1 MNTARPIEETESS
14 RKFGELIS
22 ELIPGI
28 TSRASR
34 LLRSQDDA
42 RDVVQESLLIGFS
55 RLDQLRDPDCFPAW
69 LNAIVD
75 SQCQRHLRRR
85 KREVFLEDLERLEPL
100 ASKSLDPATSY
111 EQRSFQ
117 AATANAI
124 TQLSLPLRSVCQLY
138 FGSGYSI
145 EETADFLAIKK
156 GTVRKRLHAAQPLLA
171 ETLAEQM
178 GEPCIRMGY
187 LPISDHLLG
196 MVAHRLVKG
205 RRSRIQMKRFLS
217 WSALSTALKRG
228 VIDGA
233 FIMAPLAMQ
242 LSNSGTPLKYIMDGH
257 HDGSTLTSS
266 GTGLQGKLVGVPGP
280 YSTHRVLLG
289 KMAQDHPGRWDN
301 INVADTNPSYAIS
314 SLKKQVIDAFF
325 CAEPWGSKCVS
336 EGDADVAIQSKEL
349 APGHI
354 CCLVT
359 VREDFYRE
367 HTDLVS
373 DYVRILLMARD
384 KLHTDIKYCSETQ
397 AMYTGV
403 PSDLASQ
410 VLKEKVITFDDLSP
424 DKSQMADFLELA
436 LASRVLTQAC
446 DLDEFVCTDF
456 I

>member
-1 MNTARPIEETESS
+1 MNVSHHIEESETS
-14 RKFGELIS
+14 RQFSELIS
-22 ELIPGI
+22 GLMPGAI
-28 TSRASR
+28 ARANR

-42 RDVVQESLLIGFS
+42 RDAVQESLLIGFS

-69 LNAIVD
+69 FNAIVD

-85 KREVFLEDLERLEPL
+85 KREVFLEELERFEPL

-117 AATANAI
+117 AAAANAI
-124 TQLSLPLRSVCQLY
+124 SQLSLPLRSVCQLY
-138 FGSGYSI
+138 FDSGYSI

-156 GTVRKRLHAAQPLLA
+156 GTARKRLHAAQPLLA
-171 ETLAEQM
+171 EILAEQM
-178 GEPCIRMGY
+178 GEPCIRIGY

-196 MVAHRLVKG
+196 MVAHRLAKG

-242 LSNSGTPLKYIMDGH
+242 LNNSGTPLKYIMDGH
-257 HDGSTLTSS
+257 HDGSTLTFS
-266 GTGLQGKLVGVPGP
+266 GAKLQGKLVGVPGP

-289 KMAQDHPGRWDN
+289 KMAQDYPGRWDN

-336 EGDADVAIQSKEL
+336 EGGADIAIQSKEL
-349 APGHI
+349 APGHL
-354 CCLVT
+354 CCVVT
-359 VREDFYRE
+359 VREDFCRD
-367 HTDLVS
+367 HADLVN
-373 DYVRILLMARD
+373 DYVRVLLLARD
-384 KLHTDIKYCSETQ
+384 KLHTDIQYCAETQ
-397 AMYTGV
+397 ALYTGV
-403 PSDLASQ
+403 PSDIASQ
-410 VLKEKVITFDDLSP
+410 VLEEKVITFDDLHP
-424 DKSQMADFLELA
+424 DKSRMADFLQLA
-436 LASRVLTQAC
+436 LASRVLTQTC

-456 I
+456 S